1 VRSPY
6 DVLGV
11 SPTATQDELR
21 RAFAGC
27 SLEHHPDTNGG
38 TAASNERMREI
49 LAAYDAVKSPE
60 ARAQTDAR
68 LRMREPKRASSPA
81 PPTTAEATIR
91 AIHGFATLVDMAIKY
106 RASRSRERAR
116 PEPPTKAARCKAG
129 RVDGK
134 RCMHPALAGNYGFC
148 GVHRR

>member
-1 VRSPY
+1 
-6 DVLGV
+6 
-11 SPTATQDELR
+11 
-21 RAFAGC
+21 
-27 SLEHHPDTNGG
+27 
-38 TAASNERMREI
+38 MREI

-60 ARAQTDAR
+60 ARAQTDVW
-68 LRMREPKRASSPA
+68 LREPERASPPV

-91 AIHGFATLVDMAIKY
+91 AIQGFATLVDMAIKY

>member
-60 ARAQTDAR
+60 ARAQTDVW
-68 LRMREPKRASSPA
+68 LREPERASPPV

-91 AIHGFATLVDMAIKY
+91 AIQGFATLVDMAIKY
-106 RASRSRERAR
+106 RASRPRERAR
-116 PEPPTKAARCKAG
+116 PEPPTTVARCKAG

-134 RCMHPALAGNYGFC
+134 RCLHPALAGNYGFC